1 LDRKIYIKERL
12 SFIKLL
18 WDAKGDNMLIIT
30 PNKVIKEGQDLLVEL
45 REKQIDDHAKL
56 IFNKDMK
63 QKVSDHIKN
72 IGTALSQIQ
81 GDIRGIVDSV
91 PIVYSKRQGELY
103 DLRQNE
109 KKLII
114 HRDQILEVTG
124 RV

>member
-1 LDRKIYIKERL
+1 
-12 SFIKLL
+12 
-18 WDAKGDNMLIIT
+18 MLIIT